1 MNREDI
7 FHDIQEKLIQDL
19 VSVVDSIKEK
29 YKSKMHNPGVFDYSA
44 QVIKSL
50 QSTNLSVF
58 TFSRDNLE
66 ISLNKVFNEKLNLAK
81 HILEIRTK
89 EVHNLINIVGDLY
102 EMMCL
107 RTEVELS
114 SLESKIPEYDNSK
127 QLVEKEVYK
136 SKAFSSKEEHQRWL
150 RDFLGNLKT
159 IFDYVESKAKIL
171 AEKKGIDWKFKL
183 MFAKSYLKNKFGISF
198 DLTKLPE
205 DIKVMRKAVLNSYS
219 RYERRLIDSRYN
231 EQEVSV

>member
-29 YKSKMHNPGVFDYSA
+29 YKSKMHNPRVFDYSA

-150 RDFLGNLKT
+150 RDF
-159 IFDYVESKAKIL
+159 
-171 AEKKGIDWKFKL
+171 
-183 MFAKSYLKNKFGISF
+183 
-198 DLTKLPE
+198 
-205 DIKVMRKAVLNSYS
+205 
-219 RYERRLIDSRYN
+219 
-231 EQEVSV
+231 